1 MLRRSFPALEPDRE
15 AFLRERNRS
24 ALADD
29 PRRADLER
37 RLLDLGGT
45 LALLFLPD
53 LFVGELLERGRYFL
67 GAGALMHRGMPSEC
81 HANVALMFVRSK
93 GAVRIA
99 FGYALSDD
107 GLWRQHSW
115 GVDAN
120 DGRVIEATERRV
132 RYFGFVLEY
141 PAAVLLA
148 MILGSGGFRPEDA
161 DEIRKVLVTVFRLPA
176 ELMDLVDRRPA
187 SSSSRR
193 RAARATR
200 RVSPREEAR

>member
-1 MLRRSFPALEPDRE
+1 MR
-15 AFLRERNRS
+15 
-24 ALADD
+24 
-29 PRRADLER
+29 
-37 RLLDLGGT
+37 
-45 LALLFLPD
+45 
-53 LFVGELLERGRYFL
+53 
-67 GAGALMHRGMPSEC
+67 RGMPSEC
-81 HANVALMFVRSK
+81 HANTALMFVRSK

-115 GVDAN
+115 GVDAK
-120 DGRVIEATERRV
+120 DGRVFETTERRV

-141 PAAVLLA
+141 PAAAVLIA

-176 ELMDLVDRRPA
+176 ELMDLADRCTA
-187 SSSSRR
+187 SSRSRR

-200 RVSPREEAR
+200 RVSPGEEA